1 MGEVKVVMA
10 ACDDNNMNQRW
21 TLSPEGELRHDN
33 SGLCLDMGEGKPDQE
48 VSVGTCD
55 GSVRQVWK
63 FDFYEDSKQHW
74 KPNVAD

>member
-21 TLSPEGELRHDN
+21 TLSPEGELRHDK
-33 SGLCLDMGEGKPDQE
+33 SGLCLDMGEGKPGQE
-48 VSVGTCD
+48 VSMETCD

-63 FDFYEDSKQHW
+63 FDCYEDSKQHW